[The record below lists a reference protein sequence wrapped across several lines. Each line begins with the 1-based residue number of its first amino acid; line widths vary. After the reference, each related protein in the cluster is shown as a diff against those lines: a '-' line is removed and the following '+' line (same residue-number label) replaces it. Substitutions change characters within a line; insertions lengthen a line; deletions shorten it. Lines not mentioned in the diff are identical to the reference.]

1 MIDQHLTETAS
12 PDETVRAREAEILGK
27 PPRIL
32 PLRPEEFSP
41 EARQITDALHQAV
54 GLPPNAP
61 VPDFIA
67 TMLRYPLLHRVHTE
81 LALVLMSQGALSDR
95 DRELAVLRVG
105 WLCQAPYEWNSHVN
119 VAKRLAGLTT
129 DEIER
134 VTIGSTAPE
143 WSEADRTLLRAVEE
157 MLEDSLISEKTW
169 TALAERL
176 TEQQLLELPVLVG
189 QYLGVAYLQNSM
201 RATLMPGQI
210 GLAAR

>member
-1 MIDQHLTETAS
+1 MIDQHPAHSAS
-12 PDETVRAREAEILGK
+12 PHDAVRAREAEILGK

-32 PLRPEEFSP
+32 PLAPEEFTP

-67 TMLRYPLLHRVHTE
+67 TMLRHPLLHKVHTE
-81 LALVLMSQGALSDR
+81 LALVLMSRGALSDR

-119 VAKRLAGLTT
+119 AGKRLAGLTT

-134 VTIGSTAPE
+134 VTIGSAAPE
-143 WSEADRTLLRAVEE
+143 WNDADRTLLRAVEE
-157 MLEDSLISEKTW
+157 MLEDAMISEETW
-169 TALAERL
+169 RALATRL
-176 TEQQLLELPVLVG
+176 DEKQLIELPILVG
-189 QYLGVAYLQNSM
+189 QYLGVAYLQNAM
-201 RATLMPGQI
+201 RATLMPGQV
-210 GLAAR
+210 GLGAR